1 LRASKGELIAFLK
14 SARLLDKADNFLDY
28 GIDSIDDAFNLE
40 LVSDDLLKS
49 VFKYTETEV
58 KLFRTSK

>member
-1 LRASKGELIAFLK
+1 MRASKGELIAFLK